1 MQAVEVLPPVLADLG
16 LELRSSEPWPYATSH
31 SLTSLVVARSDG
43 SEERLLHKR
52 LDASGVLPAAVGK
65 RPEDVVEA
73 RREIDA
79 YREVL
84 PRLSGPPACLAG
96 NLEELWLLL
105 EHVDGPVLWQIGELG
120 PWLDA
125 ARWLATA
132 HRTLAAGTCTAPA
145 SFVRYD
151 AAYYERWSD
160 RALAFER
167 DGERRRRLLVLA
179 GSYRR
184 AVHDLLDLPPTVI
197 HGECYPSNIVVASAA
212 GGARVCLLDWEMA
225 GIGPGS
231 VDLAALLTGWPHDQ
245 RQALVSAYAAVA
257 GRDAAGVTAEVD
269 RAELHLCMRW
279 LGWAARWRPPAEHAH
294 DWLARGLELAEE
306 LGG

>member
-1 MQAVEVLPPVLADLG
+1 MPAAEVLPALADLG
-16 LELRSSEPWPYATSH
+16 LDLRSWEPWPYATSH

-43 SEERLLHKR
+43 REERLLHKR
-52 LDASGVLPAAVGK
+52 LDTGGVLPAAVGK
-65 RPEDVVEA
+65 RPDHVVEG

-84 PRLSGPPACLAG
+84 PRLSGPPACVAG
-96 NLEELWLLL
+96 SVEELWLLL

-132 HRTLAAGTCTAPA
+132 HRTLAADTCTPPA
-145 SFVRYD
+145 SFIRYD
-151 AAYYERWSD
+151 EAYYQRWSD
-160 RALAFER
+160 RALAFEGA
-167 DGERRRRLLVLA
+167 GERRRRLLALA

-184 AVHDLLDLPPTVI
+184 AVHDLLDLPSTVV
-197 HGECYPSNIVVASAA
+197 HGECYPSNIVVAGPA
-212 GGARVCLLDWEMA
+212 GAARVCLLDWEMA
-225 GIGPGS
+225 GVGPGS
-231 VDLAALLTGWPHDQ
+231 VDLAALLTGWSPHQ
-245 RQALVSAYAAVA
+245 RQALISAYAGAAGREAGAVA
-257 GRDAAGVTAEVD
+257 AEVD

-279 LGWAARWRPPAEHAH
+279 LGWAPRWTPPAEHAR

-306 LGG
+306 LGR